1 LGGDPQ
7 ARVSVPAAIAAV
19 STPVCDL
26 ALSHARL
33 MLDARYPWIVLVP
46 KAAGLVEI
54 EDLSP
59 ADRATLL
66 EEAVLA
72 GQAVRAVGQVCGL
85 AVEKLNIAA
94 LGNVTPD
101 LHVHVV
107 GRRKGDPA
115 WPGPVWGVGE
125 AVAYDANLLAAAVA
139 AAKTILEKT

>member
-1 LGGDPQ
+1 M
-7 ARVSVPAAIAAV
+7 SVPEAIEAV
-19 STPVCDL
+19 SAPICDL
-26 ALSHARL
+26 ALCHARL

-46 KAAGLVEI
+46 KADGLIEI

-59 ADRATLL
+59 ADRALLL

-72 GQAVRAVGQVCGL
+72 GQAVRAVGDLTGFG
-85 AVEKLNIAA
+85 VEKLNIAA

-115 WPGPVWGVGE
+115 WAGPIWGIGVAE
-125 AVAYDANLLAAAVA
+125 AYETDVLYKAVA
-139 AAKTILEKT
+139 AAKAVLQPAG

>member
-1 LGGDPQ
+1 
-7 ARVSVPAAIAAV
+7 VSVPAAIAVV
-19 STPVCDL
+19 STPICDL
-26 ALSHARL
+26 ALCHARL

-46 KAAGLVEI
+46 KATGLVEI
-54 EDLSP
+54 EDLST
-59 ADRATLL
+59 ADRAALL

-72 GQAVRAVGQVCGL
+72 GQAVRAVGQAYGF

-125 AVAYDANLLAAAVA
+125 AVAYDPGVLDAAVA
-139 AAKTILEKT
+139 SAKAVLEKT

>member
-1 LGGDPQ
+1 
-7 ARVSVPAAIAAV
+7 VSIPAAIEAV

-26 ALSHARL
+26 ALCHARL

-46 KAAGLVEI
+46 KAAGLIEI
-54 EDLSP
+54 ENLSP
-59 ADRATLL
+59 AERAVLL

-72 GQAVRAVGQVCGL
+72 GEAVRAMGRAIGFD
-85 AVEKLNIAA
+85 VEKLNIAA

-115 WPGPVWGVGE
+115 WPAPVWGVGE
-125 AVAYDANLLAAAVA
+125 ALRYQPEALEAAIA
-139 AAKTILEKT
+139 AAKAILGAS